1 MSKTSST
8 AASENSGPGAV
19 TTAGPQHEPIALV
32 GMGFR
37 LPGGNESPEE
47 FTEFLRAGGNGIRPV
62 PEDRWNVS
70 ALTPRPDEADIGPDG
85 ERERGKVRTT
95 GAGFLDRIDQFDA
108 QFFNISPK
116 EAAFVDPQQRLLLE
130 TAWQALEQANI
141 DPATL
146 RHSNGGV
153 YVGASSI
160 DYALEMEGL
169 PYEELDGHLAAGITL
184 FPLSGRLSYFFG
196 LRGPSLTVDTACAS
210 SLTATH
216 LAVEGLRSGAC
227 DIALAGAVN
236 CLHHPRIFVMFS
248 HANMLAPD
256 GRCKTFDE
264 DADGYVRAEGCAVL
278 VLKRLSDARRDGD
291 RILALIRGTA
301 IGEDGESA
309 GLTVPNGT
317 AQETVIRAAL
327 RNGGL
332 TPSDIQY
339 VEAHG
344 TGTPLGDPIEMGAIS
359 DVFADSHTAE
369 RPVTVAS
376 VKTNIGHTEP
386 VAGIAGVIKTV
397 LQLQDGTIFP
407 HVNFSTPSG
416 RIPWDNIPVTV
427 PTEPRPWKADG
438 TRRAVVNSFGF
449 AGSIAAAVIEEPPAV
464 VDEPPAVAEGP
475 SAVVEGPPALPGA
488 EPSDASGADT
498 ADEGGHVF
506 TLSAKSRRSLALQI
520 ERYQRHLANDPEID
534 LGDLCYTAN
543 VGRSHFTHRVG
554 GVVTDHESLTAL
566 LARHAGTAEAGGR
579 RDAVRKTAFLFA
591 GQGSQYAGMGAAL
604 YRQFPVFAAHVD
616 ACDELFAAKLGRSVR
631 ELMFAT
637 DERASEELNR
647 TLYAQPALFTLE
659 YALARL
665 WMSWGL
671 RPNVLIGHSIGEV
684 TAAAVAGLFDLED
697 ATTLVAARA
706 RLMQSVTA
714 PGGMAAVGAPVDEVA
729 PLLEKYP
736 DLAVAGVNSPQ
747 QTVVSG
753 GEESLREAVDAFA
766 DRGLRVK
773 RLTVSHAFHSPLMEE
788 VYEAFR
794 AEIADITFH
803 DPELTLISNVTGE
816 VARLRDI
823 GTPDYWVRHIG
834 APVEFAKGMRTVE
847 RRGRHIMVEIGPS
860 TGLSAPAKQCVAAQD
875 HLWVACLHPRDTDGR
890 TVRNAV
896 AQLYTAN
903 FSLSWTGFHSG
914 RERRTVSLPGYAFD
928 RKRYWLPTGSNRHGL
943 GTRVADT
950 SGVHHPLLGAETGT
964 DEQRAAGVREFST
977 AIAADRPG
985 YLADHVAMGKVVFPG
1000 TGYLEIVLALQDAVF
1015 GHTRRAVRDVAL
1027 REALLLDEGA
1037 PTRLRTRLLPA
1048 ADGTSTV
1055 EVVSLTGSGA
1065 DEVERLHATAV
1076 LSAADEA
1083 QEGPGEAARALVDL
1097 AGRDER
1103 PEDHLRADDVYAAYA
1118 GAGLDYGPAFR
1129 LMRSVTRFP
1138 SGLTVGDLGG
1148 VTSGPLEHVP
1158 PALLDAA
1165 MHNMGALADDGNSY
1179 LPVRFGRFTLFRKP
1193 RAASLRT
1200 LLRLVPADSP
1210 DVDVCADVLVLEGD
1224 EPVMEL
1230 RGLGLKQLAETPG
1243 TSRRSFFHQLRWTK
1257 RSAAGPDGTADRR
1270 VLVLGRPAEDFREA
1284 AARLAEDGGRLLFA
1298 DDPAGAGAV
1307 LARERVTDVCWFWH
1321 PGPDAGGADALRAE
1335 AERNYG
1341 RLLDLLAELDR
1352 QGFGR
1357 DQRLWLVTEGSQVLR
1372 GDDPARVRLG
1382 GSSLWGFGAVML
1394 NEYPSYRTTLVDL
1407 PADGT
1412 GPDALVTELTSRE
1425 TGDFQ
1430 VAYRDGHRHVRRL
1443 VADDARSRR
1452 DNAFGLAVKEY
1463 GTFSG
1468 IRPERVEETAPTGDE
1483 IQVQVAAVGLNFKD
1497 VLNALGMMKEF
1508 GEQPLGFECSGT
1520 VVAAGPDAAFAPGD
1534 EVIVN
1539 YLGLM
1544 RRRVTVPSAVA
1555 VRKPA
1560 GLDAVQAAG
1569 LVSVYV
1575 TAYYALHRLAGMKAG
1590 DRVLVHAAA
1599 GGVGQ
1604 AATHLARLAGAEVF
1618 ATASPHKWPLLREQ
1632 GVEHVMN
1639 SRTLDFADE
1648 IARITGGR
1656 GVDIVLN
1663 SLNKDFIPAGM
1674 KSLGRDGRFV
1684 ELGKVGAW
1692 TPEQVAAER
1701 PDVSYFN
1708 FDLSELPQDRLIPL
1722 NQEIMRVIVELVER
1736 GDLPPLPVTAYT
1748 LDEVEEAFGVLSR
1761 GANIG
1766 KLVIELDDPSAAEPR
1781 AVDVRP
1787 DHVYLITGGLG
1798 GLGLV
1803 AAEKLVDLGARRLAL
1818 VGRRAEPAPDVA
1830 HLLERL
1836 RERAEVTVLTGDVS
1850 DPADVGR
1857 ITAELLRSDAPVG
1870 GIVHAAGTTAD
1881 QPVADQTWQTLDTV
1895 FEAKVYGSWLLHEAA
1910 VAFPELEFF
1919 VGFSSAAPVVGAPGQ
1934 SNYAA
1939 ANAFLDTMMAWRSA
1953 QGLPALSVN
1962 WGPWAEVGM
1971 SARLGEVLI
1980 RRWEDEGIKLFSPGR
1995 GARALA
2001 SVLGRPLS
2009 QIVVGEADWDRFTA
2023 AKPVRNALYERLVQP
2038 GGGASLTLDLDALRR
2053 QTQAE
2058 RLAALDEFVRVR
2070 TADVLHLDD
2079 PDSIDS
2085 YTEFVHLGLDS
2096 LVAVELKNTLEAAL
2110 RLPLPPQLAF
2120 EHPSPARLA
2129 AFLEQQLTGTVEAAA

>member
-1 MSKTSST
+1 M
-8 AASENSGPGAV
+8 E
-19 TTAGPQHEPIALV
+19 QHNEPIALV

-37 LPGGNESPEE
+37 LPGGNESPEG
-47 FTEFLRAGGNGIRPV
+47 FTEFLKASGNGIRPV
-62 PEDRWNVS
+62 PEDRWDVA
-70 ALTPRPDEADIGPDG
+70 ALSPRPEDAAAPAEGDEP
-85 ERERGKVRTT
+85 ERGKVRTV
-95 GAGFLDRIDQFDA
+95 GAGFLDQIDQFDA

-130 TAWQALEQANI
+130 TAWQALEHANI
-141 DPATL
+141 NPAVL
-146 RHSNGGV
+146 RHGNGGV

-264 DADGYVRAEGCAVL
+264 DADGYVRAEGCGVL
-278 VLKRLSDARRDGD
+278 VLKRLSDAQRDGD
-291 RILALIRGTA
+291 RVLALIRGTA

-317 AQETVIRAAL
+317 AQEAVIRAAL

-359 DVFADSHTAE
+359 DVFAESHTTE

-397 LQLQDGTIFP
+397 LQMQEGTIFP
-407 HVNFSTPSG
+407 HVNFSKPSG
-416 RIPWDNIPVTV
+416 RIPWTNIPVTV
-427 PTEPRPWKADG
+427 PTENRPWEAEG
-438 TRRAVVNSFGF
+438 SRRAVVNSFGF
-449 AGSIAAAVIEEPPAV
+449 AGSIAAAVLEEPPAP
-464 VDEPPAVAEGP
+464 EPAAGE
-475 SAVVEGPPALPGA
+475 A
-488 EPSDASGADT
+488 ADT
-498 ADEGGHVF
+498 AGEGGHVF
-506 TLSAKSRRSLALQI
+506 TLSAKSRRSLAMQI
-520 ERYQRHLANDPEID
+520 ERYQRHLAAHPGADI
-534 LGDLCYTAN
+534 GDLCYTAN
-543 VGRSHFTHRVG
+543 VGRSHFTHRIG

-566 LARHAGTAEAGGR
+566 LARHAETAESAR
-579 RDAVRKTAFLFA
+579 QRNNIRKTAFLFA
-591 GQGSQYAGMGAAL
+591 GQGSQYPGMGAAL

-616 ACDELFAAKLGRSVR
+616 ACDELFAAKLDRSVR

-637 DERASEELNR
+637 EEGSAETLNQ
-647 TLYAQPALFTLE
+647 TLYAQPTLFTLE
-659 YALARL
+659 YALAKL

-684 TAAAVAGLFDLED
+684 TAAAVAGLFSLED
-697 ATTLVAARA
+697 ATGLVAVRA
-706 RLMQSVTA
+706 RLMQSVSA
-714 PGGMAAVGAPVDEVA
+714 PGGMAAVGAPVEDVA
-729 PLLEKYP
+729 PLLEKYQ
-736 DLAVAGVNSPQ
+736 DLAVAGVNSPE
-747 QTVVSG
+747 QTVISG
-753 GEESLREAVDAFA
+753 GEESLREATAAFTE
-766 DRGLRVK
+766 RGLRVK

-788 VYEAFR
+788 VYDAFR
-794 AEIADITFH
+794 AEIAGIEFH

-816 VARLRDI
+816 VARFRDI
-823 GTPDYWVRHIG
+823 ATPDYWVRHIG

-847 RRGRHIMVEIGPS
+847 RRGRHAMVEIGPS
-860 TGLSAPAKQCVAAQD
+860 LGLSAPAKQCVTAQD
-875 HLWVACLHPRDTDGR
+875 HLWTASLHPKDTDGR

-896 AQLYTAN
+896 AQLYAAGFTV
-903 FSLSWTGFHSG
+903 SWSGFHTG
-914 RERRTVSLPGYAFD
+914 REHRTVALPGYAFD

-943 GTRVADT
+943 GARIADT
-950 SGVHHPLLGAETGT
+950 SGVQHPLLGAESTT
-964 DEQRAAGVREFST
+964 EEQRASGVRQFST
-977 AIAADRPG
+977 VISAARPG
-985 YLADHVAMGKVVFPG
+985 FLADHVAMGKVIFPG
-1000 TGYLEIVLALQDAVF
+1000 TGFVEIVLALQDAVF

-1027 REALLLDEGA
+1027 REALMLDA
-1037 PTRLRTRLLPA
+1037 DTPTRLRTRLRPG
-1048 ADGTSTV
+1048 ADGTSVV
-1055 EVVSLTGSGA
+1055 EVVSLAGSGQ
-1065 DEVERLHATAV
+1065 EEGERLHATAV

-1083 QEGPGEAARALVDL
+1083 QGGPSEAARALVEL
-1097 AGRDER
+1097 AARDER
-1103 PEDHLRADDVYAAYA
+1103 PEDLLRADDVYAAYA

-1138 SGLTVGDLGG
+1138 SGLTVGDLQG
-1148 VTSGPLEHVP
+1148 VAAGPLEHVP

-1193 RAASLRT
+1193 RAESLRT

-1230 RGLGLKQLAETPG
+1230 RGLGLKQLADAPG
-1243 TSRRSFFHQLRWTK
+1243 TPRRSFFHQLRWTK
-1257 RSAAGPDGTADRR
+1257 RSAAGPDGAGERR
-1270 VLVLGRPAEDFREA
+1270 VLLVGRSAEGFQEA
-1284 AARLAEDGGRLLFA
+1284 AARLAEGGGRMVFA
-1298 DDPAGAGAV
+1298 DDADEAGAV
-1307 LARERVTDVCWFWH
+1307 LAQERITDVCWFWRAD
-1321 PGPDAGGADALRAE
+1321 GEATDADALRTE
-1335 AERNYG
+1335 SEHNYA
-1341 RLLDLLAELDR
+1341 RLLALLAVLDR
-1352 QGFGR
+1352 HGFGR
-1357 DQRLWLVTEGSQVLR
+1357 DQRLWLVTEQAQLLR
-1372 GDDPARVRLG
+1372 GDDPDRVRLA

-1394 NEYPSYRTTLVDL
+1394 NEYPSYRTTMIDL
-1407 PADGT
+1407 PADGS
-1412 GPDALVTELTSRE
+1412 GPEALVTEVTARE

-1430 VAYRDGHRHVRRL
+1430 VAFRGGHRHVRRL
-1443 VADDARSRR
+1443 VADDARARR
-1452 DNAFGLAVKEY
+1452 DNGFGLAVKEY
-1463 GTFSG
+1463 GTFAG

-1508 GEQPLGFECSGT
+1508 GEQPLGFECAGT
-1520 VVAAGPDAAFAPGD
+1520 VVAAGPEASFAPGD

-1555 VRKPA
+1555 VRKPT
-1560 GLDAVQAAG
+1560 GLDFTQAAG
-1569 LVSVYV
+1569 LISVYV
-1575 TAYYALHRLAGMKAG
+1575 TAYYALHRLAGMQAG

-1648 IARITGGR
+1648 IERITGGR

-1663 SLNKDFIPAGM
+1663 SLNRDFIPAGM
-1674 KSLGRDGRFV
+1674 KSLGQHGRFV

-1692 TPEQVAAER
+1692 TPEQVAAQR

-1722 NQEIMRVIVELVER
+1722 NQEIMQVIAELVEA
-1736 GDLPPLPVTAYT
+1736 GKLPPLPVTAYT

-1766 KLVIELDDPSAAEPR
+1766 KLVIEFDDPSAGEPR
-1781 AVDVRP
+1781 PVDIRP
-1787 DHVYLITGGLG
+1787 DRVYLVTGGLG

-1803 AAEKLVDLGARRLAL
+1803 AAEKLVDLGARKVAL
-1818 VGRRAEPAPDVA
+1818 VGRRTEPAADVA

-1836 RERAEVTVLTGDVS
+1836 RERAEVTVLQGDVS
-1850 DPADVGR
+1850 DRADVDR
-1857 ITAELLRSDAPVG
+1857 ITAGLLRSGAPVG

-1895 FEAKVYGSWLLHEAA
+1895 FQAKVYGSWLLHEATA
-1910 VAFPELEFF
+1910 VFPELEFF

-1939 ANAFLDTMMAWRSA
+1939 ANAFLDTLMTWRRA
-1953 QGLPALSVN
+1953 HGLPALSVN

-1971 SARLGEVLI
+1971 SARLGETLI

-1995 GARALA
+1995 GARAFA

-2023 AKPVRNALYERLVQP
+2023 AKPVRNALYERLVQGS
-2038 GGGASLTLDLDALRR
+2038 GGQALTLDLTALRQ

-2058 RLAALDEFVRVR
+2058 RLATLDEFVRVR

-2079 PDSIDS
+2079 PDSIDP
-2085 YTEFVHLGLDS
+2085 YTEFVQLGLDS

-2120 EHPSPARLA
+2120 DHPSPAQLA
-2129 AFLEQQLTGTVEAAA
+2129 AFLEQQLTAAAAA

>member
-1 MSKTSST
+1 M
-8 AASENSGPGAV
+8 A
-19 TTAGPQHEPIALV
+19 TTVEQHPEPIALV

-37 LPGGNESPEE
+37 MPGGNDSPED
-47 FTEFLRAGGNGIRPV
+47 FTEFLKAGGNGIRPV
-62 PEDRWNVS
+62 PEDRWDVA
-70 ALTPRPDEADIGPDG
+70 ALTPRPEAAAGDG
-85 ERERGKVRTT
+85 SAAEPERGKVRTT
-95 GAGFLDRIDQFDA
+95 GAGFLDGIDQFDA

-116 EAAFVDPQQRLLLE
+116 EASFVDPQQRLLLE

-141 DPATL
+141 NPATL
-146 RHSNGGV
+146 RHGNGGV
-153 YVGASSI
+153 YIGASSI

-248 HANMLAPD
+248 NANMLAPD

-264 DADGYVRAEGCAVL
+264 DADGYVRAEGCGVL

-327 RNGGL
+327 RNSGL

-397 LQLQDGTIFP
+397 LQMQEGTIFP
-407 HVNFSTPSG
+407 HVNFSKPSG
-416 RIPWDNIPVTV
+416 RIPWGNIPVTV
-427 PTEPRPWKADG
+427 PTENRPWTAEG

-449 AGSIAAAVIEEPPAV
+449 AGSIAAAVLEEPPVLPAAGS
-464 VDEPPAVAEGP
+464 PPAAD
-475 SAVVEGPPALPGA
+475 GA
-488 EPSDASGADT
+488 GESG

-520 ERYQRHLANDPEID
+520 ERYRQHLADHPDVD
-534 LGDLCYTAN
+534 LGDLCYTAH

-554 GVVTDHESLTAL
+554 GLVTDHESLAAL
-566 LARHAGTAEAGGR
+566 LDRHAGTAEAAAPR
-579 RDAVRKTAFLFA
+579 NAVRKTAFLFA
-591 GQGSQYAGMGAAL
+591 GQGSQYPGMGAAL
-604 YRQFPVFAAHVD
+604 YRQFPVFAARVD

-637 DERASEELNR
+637 GEGAAEELNQ

-659 YALARL
+659 YALAEL

-671 RPNVLIGHSIGEV
+671 RPNALIGHSIGEV
-684 TAAAVAGLFDLED
+684 TAAAVAGLFGLDD

-706 RLMQSVTA
+706 RLMQSVSA
-714 PGGMAAVGAPVDEVA
+714 PGGMAAVGAPVEDVA
-729 PLLEKYP
+729 PLLEKYQ
-736 DLAVAGVNSPQ
+736 DLAVAGVNSPE
-747 QTVVSG
+747 QTVISG
-753 GEESLREAVDAFA
+753 GEESLAEAMAAFTE
-766 DRGLRVK
+766 RGLRVK
-773 RLTVSHAFHSPLMEE
+773 RLTVSHAFHSPLMAE
-788 VYEAFR
+788 VYDAFR
-794 AEIADITFH
+794 AEIAGIEFH
-803 DPELTLISNVTGE
+803 EPELTLISNVTGE
-816 VARLRDI
+816 IARFRDLA
-823 GTPDYWVRHIG
+823 TPDYWVRHIG
-834 APVEFAKGMRTVE
+834 APVEFAKGMRTLE
-847 RRGRHIMVEIGPS
+847 RRGRHAMVEIGPS
-860 TGLSAPAKQCVAAQD
+860 LGLSAPAKQCVTAQD
-875 HLWVACLHPRDTDGR
+875 HLWVASLHPRDTDGR
-890 TVRNAV
+890 TVRGAL

-903 FSLSWTGFHSG
+903 FALSWTGFHTG
-914 RERRTVSLPGYAFD
+914 RERRTVPLPGYAFD
-928 RKRYWLPTGSNRHGL
+928 RRRYWLPTGANRHGL
-943 GTRVADT
+943 GARIADT
-950 SGVHHPLLGAETGT
+950 ADVRHPLLGAETTT
-964 DEQRAAGVREFST
+964 DEQRTAGVREFCTVIS
-977 AIAADRPG
+977 AARPG

-1000 TGYLEIVLALQDAVF
+1000 TGYLEIALALQDTVF
-1015 GHTRRAVRDVAL
+1015 GHTRRAVGDVAL
-1027 REALLLDEGA
+1027 REALLLDADA
-1037 PTRLRTRLLPA
+1037 PTRLRTRLRPA
-1048 ADGTSTV
+1048 ADGTSLV
-1055 EVVSLTGSGA
+1055 EVASLTGSGR

-1076 LSAADEA
+1076 LSAEDEVRD
-1083 QEGPGEAARALVDL
+1083 GPSTAAHALLGLAAGGERPVDL
-1097 AGRDER
+1097 
-1103 PEDHLRADDVYAAYA
+1103 LRSDDVYAAYA

-1138 SGLTVGDLGG
+1138 SGLTVGELRG
-1148 VTSGPLEHVP
+1148 VTAGPLEHVP

-1165 MHNMGALADDGNSY
+1165 MHNIGALADDGNSY

-1193 RAASLRT
+1193 RAESLRT

-1230 RGLGLKQLAETPG
+1230 RGLGMKQLAEAPG
-1243 TSRRSFFHQLRWTK
+1243 AARRSFFHQLRWTK
-1257 RSAAGPDGTADRR
+1257 RSATAQDGVSDRR
-1270 VLVLGRPAEDFREA
+1270 VLLVGRPADGFQEA
-1284 AARLAEDGGRLLFA
+1284 SARLAEAGGRTVFA
-1298 DDPAGAGAV
+1298 DDADEAGAV
-1307 LARERVTDVCWFWH
+1307 LAQERITDVCWFWRSD
-1321 PGPDAGGADALRAE
+1321 PDAGSTGTAGGAAGLRAE
-1335 AERNYG
+1335 SERNYG
-1341 RLLDLLAELDR
+1341 RLLALLAVLDR
-1352 QGFGR
+1352 HGFGR
-1357 DQRLWLVTEGSQVLR
+1357 DQRLWLVTEQAQLLP
-1372 GDDPARVRLG
+1372 GDDPERARPA

-1394 NEYPSYRTTLVDL
+1394 NEYPSYRTTLIDL

-1412 GPDALVTELTSRE
+1412 GPDALVGELTARE
-1425 TGDFQ
+1425 SGDFQ
-1430 VAYRDGHRHVRRL
+1430 VAYRGARRHVRRL
-1443 VADDARSRR
+1443 VADDARARR
-1452 DNAFGLAVKEY
+1452 DNGFGLAVKEY
-1463 GTFSG
+1463 GTFAG
-1468 IRPERVEETAPTGDE
+1468 IRPERSAEVAPTGDE

-1508 GEQPLGFECSGT
+1508 GEQPLGFECAGT
-1520 VVAAGPDAAFAPGD
+1520 VVAAGPEASFAPGD

-1560 GLDAVQAAG
+1560 GLDLAQAAG
-1569 LVSVYV
+1569 LISVYV

-1604 AATHLARLAGAEVF
+1604 AAVQLARLAGAEVF

-1632 GVEHVMN
+1632 GVEHLMN

-1648 IARITGGR
+1648 IGRLTGGR

-1663 SLNKDFIPAGM
+1663 SLNREFIPAGM
-1674 KSLGRDGRFV
+1674 RSLGEGGRFV
-1684 ELGKVGAW
+1684 ELGKVGVW

-1722 NQEIMRVIVELVER
+1722 NQEIMRVIVELVEA
-1736 GDLPPLPVTAYT
+1736 GKLPPLPVTAYT

-1761 GANIG
+1761 GASIG
-1766 KLVIELDDPSAAEPR
+1766 KLVIGFDDPSAAEPR

-1787 DHVYLITGGLG
+1787 DRVYLVTGGLG

-1803 AAEKLVDLGARRLAL
+1803 AAEKLVDLGARKLAL
-1818 VGRRAEPAPDVA
+1818 VGRRTEAAPDVA
-1830 HLLERL
+1830 PLLERL
-1836 RERAEVTVLTGDVS
+1836 KERAEVTVLQGDVS
-1850 DPADVGR
+1850 DAADVGR
-1857 ITAELLRSDAPVG
+1857 ITAELLRSGTPVG

-1881 QPVADQTWQTLDTV
+1881 RPVAEQTWQSLDEV

-1910 VAFPELEFF
+1910 AAFPELEFF

-1939 ANAFLDTMMAWRSA
+1939 ANAFLDTLMAWRRA
-1953 QGLPALSVN
+1953 RGLPGLSVN

-1971 SARLGEVLI
+1971 SARLDESLI
-1980 RRWEDEGIKLFSPGR
+1980 RRWEEEGIKLFSPGR
-1995 GARALA
+1995 GARAFA

-2009 QIVVGEADWDRFTA
+2009 QIVVGEADWDRFTS

-2038 GGGASLTLDLDALRR
+2038 GGGQSRTLDLEDLRR
-2053 QTQAE
+2053 RARPE
-2058 RLAALDEFVRVR
+2058 RLAALEEFVRAK
-2070 TADVLHLDD
+2070 TADVLHLED
-2079 PDSIDS
+2079 PDSIDP
-2085 YTEFVHLGLDS
+2085 YTEFVQLGLDS
-2096 LVAVELKNTLEAAL
+2096 LVAVELKNSLEAAL

-2120 EHPSPARLA
+2120 DHPSPARLTE
-2129 AFLEQQLTGTVEAAA
+2129 FLEQQLGESGAGAE